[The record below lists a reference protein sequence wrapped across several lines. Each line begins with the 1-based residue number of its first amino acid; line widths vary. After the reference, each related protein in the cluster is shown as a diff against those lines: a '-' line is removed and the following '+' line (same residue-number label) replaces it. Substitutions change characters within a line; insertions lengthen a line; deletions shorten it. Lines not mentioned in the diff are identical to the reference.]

1 MKVTVTQQHLAH
13 GLSIVS
19 RAVSPRSTLPVLA
32 NVLLATDEGRLR
44 LSATN
49 LELGITCWIPAH
61 IDEEG
66 SITLPART
74 FVDLVGTFPPDNVVM
89 SLDER
94 TQTINLVCNAS
105 IHDIKGIDAQDF
117 PPMPVVDPEEGIELN
132 LADFKDM
139 IQQVAFAASTD
150 EARPVLQGVKMDV
163 VDNVITL
170 AATDGFRIS
179 VRKEALSSPVSQ
191 DISIIIPARAMNE
204 LARIFSDVDKAVR
217 MIVPSG
223 RGQVIFRLKDAELV
237 SQLIDGNFPDY
248 KAIIPKSAKTKTIIS
263 TPAFLKACKQAE
275 VIAREGNNIIRL
287 DILPGEDG
295 PGKVEINS
303 QTEETGKSDI
313 SVEANIEG
321 SGLLIAFNV
330 RFLREVLDV
339 IHSPNVA
346 LETNANNSPGVIR
359 PMGDEDFV
367 HVIMPMHL
375 G

>member
-1 MKVTVTQQHLAH
+1 MKVIVTQQHLAH

-49 LELGITCWIPAH
+49 LELGITCWIPAQ
-61 IDEEG
+61 IEEEG
-66 SITLPART
+66 SITVPSRT
-74 FVDLVGTFPPDNVVM
+74 LVDLVSTFPPDNVN
-89 SLDER
+89 LTLNER
-94 TQTINLVCNAS
+94 TQTINLVCNS
-105 IHDIKGIDAQDF
+105 SVHDIKGIDAQDF
-117 PPMPVVDPEEGIELN
+117 PPMPVTDPEEGVELN

-139 IQQVAFAASTD
+139 IQQVAFAASSD

-163 VDNVITL
+163 IENEITL

-179 VRKEALSSPVSQ
+179 VRKEALSSPVEQ
-191 DISIIIPARAMNE
+191 EISIIIPARAMNE
-204 LARIFSDVDKAVR
+204 LARIFSEVDKAVR
-217 MIVPSG
+217 MIVPQG

-275 VIAREGNNIIRL
+275 VIAREGNNVIRL
-287 DILPGEDG
+287 DIQPEEEG
-295 PGKVEINS
+295 PGKVEIS
-303 QTEETGKSDI
+303 AITEETGQSDI

>member
-66 SITLPART
+66 SVTLPART

-163 VDNVITL
+163 VDNGITL